1 MGDLQGDSYRLSCET
16 KRDATELRR
25 SVNECLLSGRRME
38 THLTEEMSEMEQS
51 LRTLEAHILQAKEQM
66 PEITPTVDQIEEL
79 DSRINQLDTR
89 VFNWLI
95 TRMEG
100 TMVRNM
106 ADKYRR
112 MEADMEQ
119 LKLFVVDAKETMVVK
134 MDQVLVETNVC
145 FTQCWEHIV
154 VIKEK
159 VAKASKTSSLQEP
172 AVLDPLGD
180 FAAPSTLNEQNERRL
195 LISGNMTSVMQS
207 PDTDYHRSLR
217 ASLEELD
224 CIEASEL
231 RRL

>member
-1 MGDLQGDSYRLSCET
+1 
-16 KRDATELRR
+16 
-25 SVNECLLSGRRME
+25 ME
-38 THLTEEMSEMEQS
+38 THLTEQMSEMEKS
-51 LRTLEAHILQAKEQM
+51 FSTLEAQSLQANEQM
-66 PEITPTVDQIEEL
+66 PEITPTVYQIKEL
-79 DSRINQLDTR
+79 DSRIKQLDTC
-89 VFNWLI
+89 VSQAVA
-95 TRMEG
+95 RMEE

-119 LKLFVVDAKETMVVK
+119 LKLFVVDAKETMVLK

-180 FAAPSTLNEQNERRL
+180 FAAPSTLNEQNEPML
-195 LISGNMTSVMQS
+195 LIPGNMTSMLC
-207 PDTDYHRSLR
+207 PADTDFHRRPR
-217 ASLEELD
+217 ASLEDLYGS
-224 CIEASEL
+224 EASEWKECV
-231 RRL
+231 RA